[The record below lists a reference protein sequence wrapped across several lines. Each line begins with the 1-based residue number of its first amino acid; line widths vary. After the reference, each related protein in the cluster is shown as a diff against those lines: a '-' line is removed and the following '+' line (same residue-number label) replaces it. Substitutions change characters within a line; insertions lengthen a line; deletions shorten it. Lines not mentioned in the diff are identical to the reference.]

1 MRKVFSVMRTEYL
14 NSVRSKGFL
23 IGLAMLPL
31 IIGFTVLAQVM
42 TQDKADLSDR
52 TFAVVDRSGRLFSII
67 EQKAAERNSEAIY
80 RTDDGGGKKQIR
92 PRFLPVVYDETQAED
107 KQLQLELSERVRQDK
122 LFAFLIIGAKA
133 IDGKGDEAAR
143 IAYFT
148 QTQTY
153 TQLPNWLK
161 SVLNAEIKRIRF
173 SEAGIDKGLVESL
186 SRSVNFKE
194 LGLVKVS
201 GEGELIEAEEK
212 NDAVTYGVPAAAMF
226 LLFMLVMMSCPTLL
240 NTVLEEKMQR
250 ISELLISS
258 VSPFQLMLGK
268 ILGAVCL
275 SLTLS
280 VLYVGAAIGMLW
292 YFELSRLVPWSMYL
306 WFGTFLLLALFM
318 YGSVFAGI
326 GAVCSEMKDAQS
338 LMTPAMILIM
348 LPLFCWQ
355 PVLQSPNSAFSTW
368 VSLFPPATPMM
379 MMLRLATSPGP
390 PAWQVALS
398 LVVTVTFTLGCVWA
412 GAKIFRI
419 GILSYGQT
427 PTLGR
432 LVRWIVSG

>member
-1 MRKVFSVMRTEYL
+1 MRKVLSVMRTEYL
-14 NSVRSKGFL
+14 ISVRSKAFL

-31 IIGFTVLAQVM
+31 IIGFTILAQVM
-42 TQDKADLSDR
+42 TRDRADLSDR

-67 EQKAAERNSEAIY
+67 EQEAAERNREAIY
-80 RTDDGGGKKQIR
+80 RPDDKGGKKQIR
-92 PRFLPVVYDETQAED
+92 PRFVPIAHDETRAED
-107 KQLQLELSERVRQDK
+107 EQLQLELSEQVRQDK
-122 LFAFLIIGAKA
+122 LFAFLIIGADA
-133 IDGKGDEAAR
+133 INGTAGEAAR
-143 IAYFT
+143 IAYYT

-153 TQLPNWLK
+153 AQLPNWLE
-161 SVLNAEIKRIRF
+161 SVLNEEIKRIRF
-173 SEAGIDKGLVESL
+173 SEAGIDEALVAGL
-186 SRSVNFKE
+186 SRRVRVKE

-201 GEGELIEAEEK
+201 AEGELFEAEEK
-212 NDAVTYGVPAAAMF
+212 NDAATYGVPAATVF
-226 LLFMLVMMSCPTLL
+226 LLFILVMMSCPTLL

-268 ILGAVCL
+268 ILGAVLL

-306 WFGTFLLLALFM
+306 WFGTFLLLALFI

-326 GAVCSEMKDAQS
+326 GAVCSGIKDSQS
-338 LMTPAMILIM
+338 LMTPAMLMIM

-355 PVLQSPNSAFSTW
+355 PVLQSPDSAFSTW
-368 VSLFPPATPMM
+368 VSLFPPTTPMM
-379 MMLRLATSPGP
+379 MLLRLATSPGP

-398 LVVTVTFTLGCVWA
+398 LVLTVAFTLGCVWA

-419 GILSYGQT
+419 GILSYGQA